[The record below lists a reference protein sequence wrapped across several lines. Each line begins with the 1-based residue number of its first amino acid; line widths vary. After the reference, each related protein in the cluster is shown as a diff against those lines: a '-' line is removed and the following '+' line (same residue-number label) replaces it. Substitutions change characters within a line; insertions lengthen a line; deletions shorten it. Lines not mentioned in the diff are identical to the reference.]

1 MPRASWRG
9 HLRLSLVS
17 CPIYLSPATARTK
30 PIRLH
35 QVWHTP
41 SAGEE
46 GEPPTQHT
54 EREVID
60 LRASGPHSDQ
70 VEDRTEPAAP
80 VSRITLR
87 PHDPTTGEEI
97 EKDEVIRGYEY
108 ERGQYVTFTQD
119 ELKALD
125 LESSKVIDLETFVP
139 RGEVDSVYFNS
150 TYYLYPDG
158 QMAVEAIRVIGAAM
172 SDAGVVG
179 VGRLTISRRERMV
192 MVDPRGTGMVLITL
206 RAADE
211 VRAPQFSKADGAIDP
226 EMLATARTIIDKR
239 TGSFDAS
246 KFRDRYQQALRELIE
261 AKMKGAAIKPR
272 EVVTP
277 APVIDLMAALKRSL
291 AQEMPAAK
299 VSTPKKRA
307 KAAPDRR
314 QRALLLPVAGGGE
327 KREEPAVAATKR
339 RKKA

>member
-1 MPRASWRG
+1 
-9 HLRLSLVS
+9 
-17 CPIYLSPATARTK
+17 
-30 PIRLH
+30 
-35 QVWHTP
+35 
-41 SAGEE
+41 
-46 GEPPTQHT
+46 
-54 EREVID
+54 
-60 LRASGPHSDQ
+60 
-70 VEDRTEPAAP
+70 
-80 VSRITLR
+80 
-87 PHDPTTGEEI
+87 
-97 EKDEVIRGYEY
+97 
-108 ERGQYVTFTQD
+108 
-119 ELKALD
+119 
-125 LESSKVIDLETFVP
+125 
-139 RGEVDSVYFNS
+139 
-150 TYYLYPDG
+150 
-158 QMAVEAIRVIGAAM
+158 MAVEAIRVIGAAM

-211 VRAPQFSKADGAIDP
+211 VRAPQFGEAGGAIDA
-226 EMLATARTIIDKR
+226 EMLAIARTIIDKR